1 MHKGPLVREVRLS
14 RGMTQKD
21 FASLLGVPQPFLS
34 EIERQKKPVPDLLIA
49 RLKYKFSVPDVVLA
63 APTSPY
69 RVGDL
74 NFRTNKTPAAVQ
86 EAVRVT
92 FSWMEQAVRNL
103 LGATPFADLSL
114 DGFEDRAHPLPWEV
128 IEDAA
133 RTTRRALGIAE
144 NGPVTNVTRALER
157 VGMPVVSLANPLVD
171 FSAVDGV
178 SSPYPGDRPV
188 IATTEKEAG
197 DRVRFTRAHE
207 LGHIVLHQHLRP
219 GVERLR
225 EDEAHLF
232 AGAFL
237 FPAEDAF
244 REVSPGLTPAGYAQI
259 KARYGVSISALVR
272 RARELG
278 IIDQKRYRSLMIQI
292 SSRGWRSHEPVRVP
306 VEKILLVPSIDLG
319 LDQPLETSDRE
330 GEEGLGP
337 DVIDLFSRAK

>member
-1 MHKGPLVREVRLS
+1 MHRGPLVKEVRLS

-21 FASLLGVPQPFLS
+21 FASLLAVPQSFLS
-34 EIERQKKPVPDLLIA
+34 EIEREKKPVPDLLMA
-49 RLKYKFSVPDVVLA
+49 RLKYKFSVPGVVLA
-63 APTSPY
+63 AETSPY

-74 NFRTNKTPAAVQ
+74 NFRTNKTSAAVQ

-92 FSWMEQAVRNL
+92 FSWTEQAVRNL
-103 LGATPFADLSL
+103 LGATPFTDLSL
-114 DGFEDRAHPLPWEV
+114 DGFEDRASPLPWEV

-133 RTTRRALGIAE
+133 RATRQALGIAE

-157 VGMPVVSLANPLVD
+157 VGVPVVSLSNPLVD
-171 FSAVDGV
+171 FSPVDGV

-188 IATTEKEAG
+188 IATTEREAG

-225 EDEAHLF
+225 EDEANLF

-237 FPAEDAF
+237 FPAKDAF
-244 REVSPGLTPAGYAQI
+244 GEFGPGLTPAGYAQV

-272 RARELG
+272 RARDLG

-292 SSRGWRSHEPVRVP
+292 SSRGWRSQEPVRVP

-319 LDQPLETSDRE
+319 LDRPPETPGNE
-330 GEEGLGP
+330 GEGSLGP
-337 DVIDLFSRAK
+337 DVVDLFGRAN